1 MFDNRNQNN
10 NINLKL
16 STSIAALTVL
26 IGGVT
31 FSPRPALSQQN
42 QQLLIAQNAA
52 ISAESAQQETLYLN
66 NDRTYSYNL
75 IAQSA
80 GEIGGVEIPAGA
92 TIVGQ
97 QYPAL
102 EARGLR

>member
-1 MFDNRNQNN
+1 MFDNYNRSKSHF
-10 NINLKL
+10 NLKL
-16 STSIAALTVL
+16 ISALTVL
-26 IGGVT
+26 VGGV
-31 FSPRPALSQQN
+31 FSPRPAFSQQN

-52 ISAESAQQETLYLN
+52 IRAERAQETLYLN
-66 NDRTYSYNL
+66 SDRTYSYNL